1 MKENKPC
8 RDAQGRYYW
17 PKVYFME
24 ENDAKAVN
32 SIDHEEVT
40 IQDPF
45 HIAGFN
51 TSTRN
56 TTTRTAALPQQFSG
70 FQ

>member
-1 MKENKPC
+1 
-8 RDAQGRYYW
+8 
-17 PKVYFME
+17 ME
-24 ENDAKAVN
+24 ENEAKAVN

-40 IQDPF
+40 FQDPF

-51 TSTRN
+51 TSPEKTN
-56 TTTRTAALPQQFSG
+56 TRTAALPSQFSG